1 MPRRKAIDNDALFK
15 ELISDYFPEFV
26 VFANPEL
33 FEAIDWSKGFEF
45 LEQEMINALKGRF
58 RQKNKRR
65 FTDKLVKVYLKSGEI
80 LFIFVH
86 IEIQHKPEENFPER
100 MLEYRY
106 FIKMKYGQDDVSAY
120 AVFTGDPP
128 DESKL
133 HYEKD
138 TFGTSMK
145 YHYTNLIAAKMDEA
159 ALIAMKQNAVALA
172 LLAAKY
178 AYESKGNPT
187 LRLQYKNKLA
197 DLIQAAGI
205 DVDKFWKLIIFVK
218 DFVNLP
224 RTYELDFLRHQESL
238 IFSTEE
244 KMTISEGTK
253 EMATRFYE
261 RAYGYN
267 PLDEKKKAQALE
279 RKLEEEHAR
288 AEEERFRAEEG
299 HARAEEERLRA
310 EEEHARAEEERLRAE
325 EERLRAEEEK
335 HQRHQIILNMYH
347 HAKMEVAQIV
357 LVTGVEEKE
366 ILGIL
371 AYAKQAKDDSSDL
384 SFYHIRI

>member
-26 VFANPEL
+26 FFANPEL
-33 FEAIDWSKGFEF
+33 FEAIDWSQGFEF

-65 FTDKLVKVYLKSGEI
+65 FTDKLVKVYLKSGAI

-133 HYEKD
+133 YYEKD

-145 YHYTNLIAAKMDEA
+145 YHYTSLIAANMDEA
-159 ALIAMKQNAVALA
+159 TLIAMKHNAVALA
-172 LLAAKY
+172 MLAAKY
-178 AYESKGNPT
+178 AYESKGNPS

-224 RTYELDFLRHQESL
+224 RTYELDFLKYHESL

-244 KMTISEGTK
+244 KMTISQGTK
-253 EMATRFYE
+253 EMATRFYKH
-261 RAYGYN
+261 AYGYN
-267 PLDEKKKAQALE
+267 PEAEKKKME
-279 RKLEEEHAR
+279 RELKLEQAKAEEERARAEQESIR
-288 AEEERFRAEEG
+288 AEEERI
-299 HARAEEERLRA
+299 RAEEERVRA
-310 EEEHARAEEERLRAE
+310 EIERQ
-325 EERLRAEEEK
+325 
-335 HQRHQIILNMYH
+335 QRHQIILNMYH

-357 LVTGVEEKE
+357 MVTGVEEE
-366 ILGIL
+366 EVLAILS
-371 AYAKQAKDDSSDL
+371 AAQEEEDN
-384 SFYHIRI
+384 